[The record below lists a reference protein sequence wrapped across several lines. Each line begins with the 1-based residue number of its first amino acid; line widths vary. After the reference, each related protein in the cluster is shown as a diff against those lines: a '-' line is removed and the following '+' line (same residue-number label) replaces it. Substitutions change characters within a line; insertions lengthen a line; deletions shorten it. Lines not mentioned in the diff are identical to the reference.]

1 MSVAPF
7 LPDQVSWVLLPRA
20 RLVLYSSSGGSSAS
34 LGAWCVQVT
43 GTPFFSH
50 LQLTAAER
58 HRPQA
63 RGAQAADAA
72 GCTAH
77 GARTTVRR
85 EGESNNQDQSGSRL
99 HTFGSPPSTVYALP
113 TYFLPSLPFF
123 SLHAR
128 RARVPRCRGAW
139 GSSRDD
145 RGPVARSPLH
155 RATTACHGVISR
167 ASGPGHSPAHRTFP
181 FTST

>member
-77 GARTTVRR
+77 GARTTVTR

-99 HTFGSPPSTVYALP
+99 HTFGSPPTTVYALP

-145 RGPVARSPLH
+145 RSGSPH
-155 RATTACHGVISR
+155 RATTPHRATRCDISSL
-167 ASGPGHSPAHRTFP
+167 SGPGHSPAHRTFP